1 MNKAKLY
8 SALAMKEM
16 HVNDFLKELNNHG
29 LKLSESAYYSRI
41 RGEQEFDIK
50 EIKTIVKVLNL
61 TREEMNDIFLENWCP
76 KRHLRR
82 HKQMQALQ
90 TFNFEEL
97 PVRTLTV
104 DNEPYFVGKDVA
116 EILGYSNTRD
126 ALSKHVDEDDKE
138 ILTSRNTTLENLPN
152 RGLTA
157 VNESGLYSLIFSS
170 KLESAKR
177 FKRWVTSDVL
187 PAIRKHGIY
196 ATDSVI
202 ENTLNN
208 PDYIINILTEY
219 KKEKEQ
225 NLLLQQEMGELKP
238 KADYVDEILK
248 STGTLATTQI
258 AADYGISAQKLNK
271 LLHEA
276 RLQRKVN
283 KQWVLYSEHMGK
295 SYTESDTIPIVRSD
309 GREDTVLQTRWT
321 QKGRLKIHEIM
332 TEFGYEAN
340 VTA

>member
-1 MNKAKLY
+1 
-8 SALAMKEM
+8 
-16 HVNDFLKELNNHG
+16 
-29 LKLSESAYYSRI
+29 
-41 RGEQEFDIK
+41 
-50 EIKTIVKVLNL
+50 
-61 TREEMNDIFLENWCP
+61 
-76 KRHLRR
+76 
-82 HKQMQALQ
+82 MQALQ

-196 ATDSVI
+196 ATDNVI
-202 ENTLNN
+202 EQTLKD
-208 PDYIINILTEY
+208 PDYIITVLTEY

-225 NLLLQQEMGELKP
+225 NLLLQQEIGELKP

-295 SYTESDTIPIVRSD
+295 SYTDSDTITIVRSD

-340 VTA
+340 LGGS

>member
-1 MNKAKLY
+1 
-8 SALAMKEM
+8 
-16 HVNDFLKELNNHG
+16 
-29 LKLSESAYYSRI
+29 
-41 RGEQEFDIK
+41 
-50 EIKTIVKVLNL
+50 
-61 TREEMNDIFLENWCP
+61 
-76 KRHLRR
+76 
-82 HKQMQALQ
+82 MQALQ

-219 KKEKEQ
+219 KKEKR
-225 NLLLQQEMGELKP
+225 
-238 KADYVDEILK
+238 A
-248 STGTLATTQI
+248 
-258 AADYGISAQKLNK
+258 KLTITARNGRV
-271 LLHEA
+271 EA
-276 RLQRKVN
+276 
-283 KQWVLYSEHMGK
+283 
-295 SYTESDTIPIVRSD
+295 
-309 GREDTVLQTRWT
+309 
-321 QKGRLKIHEIM
+321 
-332 TEFGYEAN
+332 
-340 VTA
+340 

>member
-1 MNKAKLY
+1 MNEIKAFSNDMFSILIKQNNENNLFDLETVAKSLGITQFKNGKEYVKWERVNKYLSKYLSPQVGNFSQSLGKGDFIPEAMVYKLAFKAGN
-8 SALAMKEM
+8 STAEKFQDWLAME
-16 HVNDFLKELNNHG
+16 
-29 LKLSESAYYSRI
+29 
-41 RGEQEFDIK
+41 
-50 EIKTIVKVLNL
+50 
-61 TREEMNDIFLENWCP
+61 
-76 KRHLRR
+76 
-82 HKQMQALQ
+82 
-90 TFNFEEL
+90 
-97 PVRTLTV
+97 
-104 DNEPYFVGKDVA
+104 
-116 EILGYSNTRD
+116 
-126 ALSKHVDEDDKE
+126 
-138 ILTSRNTTLENLPN
+138 
-152 RGLTA
+152 
-157 VNESGLYSLIFSS
+157 
-170 KLESAKR
+170 
-177 FKRWVTSDVL
+177 VL

-196 ATDSVI
+196 ATDNVI
-202 ENTLNN
+202 EQTLKD
-208 PDYIINILTEY
+208 PDYIITVLTEY

-225 NLLLQQEMGELKP
+225 NLLLQQEIGELKP

-295 SYTESDTIPIVRSD
+295 SYTDSDTITIVRSD

-340 VTA
+340 LGGA

>member
-1 MNKAKLY
+1 
-8 SALAMKEM
+8 
-16 HVNDFLKELNNHG
+16 
-29 LKLSESAYYSRI
+29 
-41 RGEQEFDIK
+41 
-50 EIKTIVKVLNL
+50 
-61 TREEMNDIFLENWCP
+61 
-76 KRHLRR
+76 
-82 HKQMQALQ
+82 MQALQ
-90 TFNFEEL
+90 TFNFKEL
-97 PVRTLTV
+97 PVRTV
-104 DNEPYFVGKDVA
+104 EIENEPYFVGKDIA
-116 EILGYSNTRD
+116 EILGYARADNAIRN
-126 ALSKHVDEDDKE
+126 HVDSEDK
-138 ILTSRNTTLENLPN
+138 LTHQFSASGQNRNMIII
-152 RGLTA
+152 
-157 VNESGLYSLIFSS
+157 NESGLYSLIFDAS
-170 KLESAKR
+170 KQSKNEKIRETARK

-196 ATDSVI
+196 ATDNVI
-202 ENTLNN
+202 EQTLKD
-208 PDYIINILTEY
+208 PDYIITVLTEY

-225 NLLLQQEMGELKP
+225 NLLLQQEIGE
-238 KADYVDEILK
+238 
-248 STGTLATTQI
+248 TGTLATTQI

-295 SYTESDTIPIVRSD
+295 SYTESDTIAIVRSD

>member
-1 MNKAKLY
+1 MQVLQRFQNSQFGDLEILTIEGKQWFPATEV
-8 SALAMKEM
+8 AM
-16 HVNDFLKELNNHG
+16 
-29 LKLSESAYYSRI
+29 
-41 RGEQEFDIK
+41 
-50 EIKTIVKVLNL
+50 T
-61 TREEMNDIFLENWCP
+61 
-76 KRHLRR
+76 
-82 HKQMQALQ
+82 
-90 TFNFEEL
+90 
-97 PVRTLTV
+97 
-104 DNEPYFVGKDVA
+104 
-116 EILGYSNTRD
+116 LGYSNPRD
-126 ALSKHVDEDDKE
+126 AINRHVKRRGVVNHDVIDSLGRKQNKKFIDEGNLYRL
-138 ILTSRNTTLENLPN
+138 ISR
-152 RGLTA
+152 
-157 VNESGLYSLIFSS
+157 S
-170 KLESAKR
+170 KLPQAEQ
-177 FKRWVTSDVL
+177 FEEWVFDEVL

-196 ATDSVI
+196 ATDNVI
-202 ENTLNN
+202 EQTLKD
-208 PDYIINILTEY
+208 PDYIITVLTEY

-225 NLLLQQEMGELKP
+225 NLLLQQEIGELKP

-295 SYTESDTIPIVRSD
+295 SYTESDTIAIVRSD